1 MHEFIR
7 LKRLLEIIM
16 AINFDSA
23 LGIHADALRIRS
35 QRAELL
41 ATNMANAD
49 TPNYKARDIDF
60 RAALSAATG
69 GQPSQLKTT
78 HPGHVNMHGSSVN
91 NLMPPVQ
98 YRIAMQD
105 SLDGNTVD
113 EQVEQ
118 AQFMQNAIQYQAS
131 LEFLG
136 GKFTSITKAL
146 RGE

>member
-1 MHEFIR
+1 MS
-7 LKRLLEIIM
+7 
-16 AINFDSA
+16 INFDSA

-41 ATNMANAD
+41 ASNLANTD

-60 RAALSAATG
+60 QSAMKMAASGQSTSGMQTSHANHIQTSSA
-69 GQPSQLKTT
+69 QF
-78 HPGHVNMHGSSVN
+78 N
-91 NLMPPVQ
+91 NPAVQ
-98 YRIAMQD
+98 FRIGMQD

-118 AQFMQNAIQYQAS
+118 AQFMQNSVQYQAS
-131 LEFLG
+131 LNFLG
-136 GKFTSITKAL
+136 GKFKGLLSAI

>member
-1 MHEFIR
+1 MP
-7 LKRLLEIIM
+7 
-16 AINFDSA
+16 INFDSA
-23 LGIHADALRIRS
+23 LGIHADALRVRS

-41 ATNMANAD
+41 ATNLANAD

-60 RAALSAATG
+60 QSALKMAASGQTSPSLNTTHQKHIAGSG
-69 GQPSQLKTT
+69 GSSFDSQL
-78 HPGHVNMHGSSVN
+78 
-91 NLMPPVQ
+91 Q
-98 YRIAMQD
+98 YRQTMQD

-118 AQFMQNAIQYQAS
+118 SQFMQNAVQYQAS

-136 GKFTSITKAL
+136 SRFQSLTKAI

>member
-1 MHEFIR
+1 MS
-7 LKRLLEIIM
+7 
-16 AINFDSA
+16 INFDSA

-41 ATNMANAD
+41 ASNLANSD

-60 RAALSAATG
+60 QSAMKMAASSQSGGMQTTHSNHISMSG
-69 GQPSQLKTT
+69 GQFAAPA
-78 HPGHVNMHGSSVN
+78 
-91 NLMPPVQ
+91 VQ
-98 YRIAMQD
+98 FRTSIQD

-118 AQFMQNAIQYQAS
+118 AQFMQNSVQYQAS
-131 LEFLG
+131 LSFLG
-136 GKFTSITKAL
+136 ARFQGLLSAI

>member
-1 MHEFIR
+1 MS
-7 LKRLLEIIM
+7 
-16 AINFDSA
+16 INFDSA

-41 ATNMANAD
+41 ASNLANTD

-60 RAALSAATG
+60 QSAMKMAATG
-69 GQPSQLKTT
+69 Q
-78 HPGHVNMHGSSVN
+78 SSNGMQTSHANHIQTSGAQFN
-91 NLMPPVQ
+91 NPAVQ
-98 YRIAMQD
+98 FRIGMQD

-118 AQFMQNAIQYQAS
+118 AQFMQNSVQYQAS
-131 LEFLG
+131 LDFLG
-136 GKFTSITKAL
+136 ARFKGLLSAI